1 MLSSIHPLGEAGR
14 RQRWWLT
21 VTAHVVGSVVG
32 GACAG
37 LALGVVGEVAALSG
51 IGWGWRLGAA
61 ALVAAGAALVDAR
74 GWPGWL
80 WRPRR
85 QVNED
90 WLGRYRGWVYGG
102 GFGLQLGAGAATI
115 VTAATVYVVGALAL
129 AVGSWGWGALIGAAF
144 GLARG
149 ATVLVGRAIRDGDG
163 LVRFHRRLQERAVMG
178 RVAAVAADM
187 VVAVAALAATASAI
201 RGMG

>member
-102 GFGLQLGAGAATI
+102 GFGFQLGAGAATI

-149 ATVLVGRAIRDGDG
+149 ATVLGGRAIRDGDG
-163 LVRFHRRLQERAVMG
+163 LVRFHRRLQERAMIG
-178 RVAAVAADM
+178 RAAAVAADV

>member
-21 VTAHVVGSVVG
+21 VTAHIVGSVLG
-32 GACAG
+32 GASAG
-37 LALGVVGEVAALSG
+37 LLLGGAGALGAWAGVGWA
-51 IGWGWRLGAA
+51 WRLGLAA
-61 ALVAAGAALVDAR
+61 AVAAGAALVDLR
-74 GWPGWL
+74 GWPTWL

-102 GFGLQLGAGAATI
+102 GFGLQLGTGIATI

-129 AVGSWGWGALIGAAF
+129 AAGSWRWGVVIGAVF

-149 ATVLVGRAIRDGDG
+149 ATVLWGRAIVDGDR
-163 LVRFHRRLQERAVMG
+163 LLQFHRRLQERAVVG
-178 RVAAVAADM
+178 RTAAVAAD
-187 VVAVAALAATASAI
+187 VAVAVTALV
-201 RGMG
+201 GMVSVFGGVS